1 MVKPQYVGPL
11 QIGLALISAAIG
23 AAIIGTQA
31 AAGNLRLNSPALV
44 LGILF
49 LGPPMIALTIKLAMW
64 SIALLRTSAK
74 MAELQTVKIHDSVA
88 AWTAHT
94 SEVQRL
100 RCAYKAL
107 QADLICV
114 RHRDLHTLHVCRHL
128 PPDLRQTIL
137 ELVRGPEHQRT
148 LLNLSAAVAAAKVA
162 WQASA
167 RGPVPPK
174 QAQAPRQKRLGGVK
188 ELPDGCVVD

>member
-1 MVKPQYVGPL
+1 MVKSQYVGPL
-11 QIGLALISAAIG
+11 QIGLALVSAAIG

-31 AAGNLRLNSPALV
+31 AAGNLHLNSPALV

-49 LGPPMIALTIKLAMW
+49 LGPPAIALTIKLAVG

-94 SEVQRL
+94 AEVQRL
-100 RCAYKAL
+100 RSTYKACK
-107 QADLICV
+107 ADLARVHQC
-114 RHRDLHTLHVCRHL
+114 DLLTLQVCKPL

-137 ELVRGPEHQRT
+137 EIVRGPEHGQVLVDLT
-148 LLNLSAAVAAAKVA
+148 TAVAAAKVA
-162 WQASA
+162 WQASI
-167 RGPVPPK
+167 RGPAPPK
-174 QAQAPRQKRLGGVK
+174 QVQTPQPKRLGGIT
-188 ELPDGCVVD
+188 ELPDP

>member
-11 QIGLALISAAIG
+11 QICLALISAAIG

-49 LGPPMIALTIKLAMW
+49 LGPPAIALTIKLATW
-64 SIALLRTSAK
+64 SIALVRSSAK

-94 SEVQRL
+94 AEVQRL

-107 QADLICV
+107 KADLALV
-114 RHRDLHTLHVCRHL
+114 HYRDLLALHVCKSL
-128 PPDLRQTIL
+128 PPDLRQVVL
-137 ELVRGPEHQRT
+137 ELVRGPDHGRMLVDLT
-148 LLNLSAAVAAAKVA
+148 TSVSAAKLA
-162 WQASA
+162 WRTSL
-167 RGPVPPK
+167 RGDKAGPTQP
-174 QAQAPRQKRLGGVK
+174 APQPRRLGGLKDV
-188 ELPDGCVVD
+188 PV